1 MKIRTTGADL
11 VMWAD
16 GEVDRTDGQTHMT
29 KLRVAFRNLGGGGGI
44 GKNCRFMT
52 SSSSLRIRLFIQF
65 LKKLSI
71 MTNIRVNFM
80 LLKDTQTS

>member
-29 KLRVAFRNLGGGGGI
+29 KLRVAFRNLGGEGE
-44 GKNCRFMT
+44 
-52 SSSSLRIRLFIQF
+52 
-65 LKKLSI
+65 
-71 MTNIRVNFM
+71 
-80 LLKDTQTS
+80 